1 MSLQRSLAAVPQV
14 QSPALPGLNT
24 LKAAVERVHARWP
37 DVVPNPP
44 ERDRDRLVA
53 EMMRRVQDEDW
64 EGLTLQLATSAA
76 RAAFDPIRRTRAD
89 LTPLR
94 DFYCAEIRAS
104 TRVTFLAAMLS
115 VYIDSYEP
123 GAPHTRALGV
133 ALKEA
138 RLRMGGRGMDLVTRI
153 PALLDPVSAPEAIAA
168 LMGDMGDV
176 WAGLKGIGLRA
187 PHAPGVM
194 DHAHLAYVRR
204 LQPGLGRRAEMD
216 RLFAW
221 LKPERQPPRTSGAGE
236 AITAL
241 LSPWLSGDPSK
252 DDVTHLTQ
260 TLVGFYGDPRVN
272 PGGAWASVPQA
283 QRDVILRWLTGEN
296 IRFFLDVVSQV
307 EDSHMWEPRRAFWLG
322 LYEQKRIDA
331 AWVAFSDL
339 AVDFAASTL
348 SGREGVH
355 TLRYG
360 IQTALGRRRNTSLLI
375 MKVASKIVVEGSHDY
390 KVHIFGINDQKAPK
404 LYQKNYDCEH
414 IKSIPGSEARTHDRF
429 LAWQNWVLERI

>member
-1 MSLQRSLAAVPQV
+1 MSLQRSLAAAPQV

-24 LKAAVERVHARWP
+24 LRAAVERVQARWP
-37 DVVPNPP
+37 DVVANPP
-44 ERDRDRLVA
+44 ERDRERLVA
-53 EMMRRVQDEDW
+53 EMLGRLQDEDW

-123 GAPHTRALGV
+123 GAPHTRTLGV

-138 RLRMGGRGMDLVTRI
+138 RLRMGARGMDLVTRI

-168 LMGDMGDV
+168 IMGDMGDV

-331 AWVAFSDL
+331 AWVAFSRSGVEL
-339 AVDFAASTL
+339 ARRSLPRRD
-348 SGREGVH
+348 GIH
-355 TLRYG
+355 TQSYG
-360 IQTALGRRRNTSLLI
+360 TQTAGGGRSNTSLLI
-375 MKVASKIVVEGSHDY
+375 LKIGSKIVVEGSHSY
-390 KVHIFGINDQKAPK
+390 KVHIFSASHPAAPK
-404 LYQKNYDCEH
+404 LYQRSYDCEA
-414 IKSIPGSEARTHDRF
+414 IRLLAGSEAKRHVSG
-429 LAWQNWVLERI
+429 WQDWVLERI